1 MTKRLRIYLLLV
13 GFVCLLTGCAEA
25 LVISAVMP
33 PKATYETVIDRNNHK
48 ISNTSPQV
56 RLLLFEDKR
65 ESLRLIRSTIGYQG
79 ILYEGLGGWHIDSA
93 RPINELITEKIGA
106 HLETCGISIVT
117 GDNKKMPI
125 QVLGGEIITFN
136 LDKKKPGGFSK
147 EWIANVDLNIFL
159 KDTTENN
166 GIKYYRVTG
175 TAARVNWRGANSG
188 VDALNEALD
197 IAINKLD
204 IKSIQ
209 STLAQKQ

>member
-1 MTKRLRIYLLLV
+1 
-13 GFVCLLTGCAEA
+13 
-25 LVISAVMP
+25 MP

-65 ESLRLIRSTIGYQG
+65 ESIRLIRSTTGYQG
-79 ILYEGLGGWHIDSA
+79 ILYEGLGGWNIDSA
-93 RPINELITEKIGA
+93 RPINELITEKIGS
-106 HLETCGISIVT
+106 HLETCGISVVT
-117 GDNKKMPI
+117 GDNKKMPA

-147 EWIANVDLNIFL
+147 EWVANVDFNIFL

-175 TAARVNWRGANSG
+175 TAERVNWRGANSG

-209 STLAQKQ
+209 SILAQKQ